1 MKKVLLAVAILAAGL
16 TANAQEVNFGAKAG
30 VNFANVSGE
39 DVEDNITRTSFNV
52 GAVVEFEISDKFSIQ
67 PELIYSA
74 QGAKLEEEE
83 SDVDLTL
90 KLDYLNVPVIA
101 KFYAAEGFS
110 LEFGPQVGFLLSA
123 KAKAKIG
130 GDSGETDIKDE
141 FETVDFGLNFGA
153 GYKLDS
159 GLNFSARY
167 NLGLSNVAKESESS
181 VKNSVFQISV
191 GYFF

>member
-74 QGAKLEEEE
+74 QGAKLEEE

>member
-1 MKKVLLAVAILAAGL
+1 MAVAILAAGL

-74 QGAKLEEEE
+74 QGAKLEEE

-101 KFYAAEGFS
+101 KFYAAESFS
-110 LEFGPQVGFLLSA
+110 LEFGPQVGFYCLQ
-123 KAKAKIG
+123 KQKQ
-130 GDSGETDIKDE
+130 
-141 FETVDFGLNFGA
+141 
-153 GYKLDS
+153 KLVEIQVKQI
-159 GLNFSARY
+159 LKM
-167 NLGLSNVAKESESS
+167 NLKL
-181 VKNSVFQISV
+181 
-191 GYFF
+191 

>member
-1 MKKVLLAVAILAAGL
+1 MKKVLLAVAILVAGL

-52 GAVVEFEISDKFSIQ
+52 GAVVEFEITDKFSIQ

-74 QGAKLEEEE
+74 QGAKLEEE
-83 SDVDLTL
+83 SDIDLTL

>member
-74 QGAKLEEEE
+74 QGAKLEEE

-101 KFYAAEGFS
+101 KFYAAESFS

>member
-74 QGAKLEEEE
+74 QGAKLEEE

-101 KFYAAEGFS
+101 KFYAAESFS

-181 VKNSVFQISV
+181 VKNSVFQISI